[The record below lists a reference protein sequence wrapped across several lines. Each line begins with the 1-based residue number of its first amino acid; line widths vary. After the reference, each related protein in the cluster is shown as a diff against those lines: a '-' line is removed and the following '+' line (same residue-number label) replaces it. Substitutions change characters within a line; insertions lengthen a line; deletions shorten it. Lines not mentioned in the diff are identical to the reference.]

1 MHLQIRIPL
10 CGWTLTWSGDQV
22 KASARQ
28 VLRATKT
35 GQPPPRHHL
44 SRQFWKVLENFPLT
58 FTLQGTGNQPRARG
72 QQHFTPKCFTS
83 LVAPELRL
91 TQDSTRQAPKNQE
104 QLRGQ
109 PVLSGYKLQSRTGGP
124 GLDLQVR
131 PNKCPTETSISV

>member
-91 TQDSTRQAPKNQE
+91 TQDSTRQAPK
-104 QLRGQ
+104 Q
-109 PVLSGYKLQSRTGGP
+109 PGG
-124 GLDLQVR
+124 VR
-131 PNKCPTETSISV
+131 WAACAVRI